1 MSGEAMAL
9 NVINIVNNKL
19 KFFHHHSFFTPA
31 LRHLLCN
38 ALIQPR
44 FEYACSAWYSNL
56 TKKKKMQ
63 NSNYS
68 KQVCAFLLVVGQ
80 TKIYIS

>member
-1 MSGEAMAL
+1 MEEVMSGEAMAL

-56 TKKKKMQ
+56 TKKKKCRIQTTQ
-63 NSNYS
+63 NKCVHFCS
-68 KQVCAFLLVVGQ
+68 
-80 TKIYIS
+80 